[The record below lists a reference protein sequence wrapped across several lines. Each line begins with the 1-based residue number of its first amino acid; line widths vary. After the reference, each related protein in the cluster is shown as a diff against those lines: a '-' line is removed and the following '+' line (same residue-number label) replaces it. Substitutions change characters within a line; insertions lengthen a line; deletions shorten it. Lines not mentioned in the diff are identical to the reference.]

1 MLLLAVGALLLL
13 ATACGNPPGPRG
25 WAPAQPVSVDSQ
37 AVVLAP
43 HKKALYAVSI
53 PSGEIRWRFPNQSRS
68 TTPLSERSREEI
80 RAAIGGLGVSD
91 GERESL
97 EQRVEAATVGG
108 DGLKALKEAVDVSTA
123 SDDAK
128 KSLKALIDERA
139 RAEKK
144 GVDNV
149 KALYGGL
156 GVSSD
161 GATAYVPTYGGR
173 VHALDIATGRPLWVE
188 DLGSQI
194 IGGVAV
200 DGATLY
206 VGTRKGDLF
215 TLSAETGER
224 RKIFHG
230 KGEIWAAP
238 TVADGQI
245 YLTSL
250 DGSLYKVDAEGKQI
264 WRFGTNSGVASRAV
278 VSNDRVYV
286 GSYDNHLY
294 AVSAENGTE
303 MWSVEAGNWFWSEPV
318 VREEVVYAAS
328 LDGKVYAA
336 DAETG
341 KPHWDQPFDAG
352 SPIRS
357 GLAASGGSLIVG
369 ARNGNVYRL
378 NLSDGTA
385 AGASLQIGTRL
396 ESDLTTG
403 SDGRVYVVPRES
415 TLWIIDAAGTLL
427 AGEHYALPD

>member
-1 MLLLAVGALLLL
+1 MLAA
-13 ATACGNPPGPRG
+13 ACGSPPGPRG

-37 AVVLAP
+37 ALVLAP
-43 HKKALYAVSI
+43 HKKTLFAVSI
-53 PSGEIRWRFPNQSRS
+53 PSGEVRWRFPNQSRS

-80 RAAIGGLGVSD
+80 RAAIGGLSVSD
-91 GERESL
+91 AERESL

-108 DGLKALKEAVDVSTA
+108 DGLKALKEAVDASTA
-123 SDDAK
+123 SDDARS
-128 KSLKALIDERA
+128 SLKGLIDDRA
-139 RAEKK
+139 REEKSA
-144 GVDNV
+144 VDHV
-149 KALYGGL
+149 KAMYGGL

-173 VHALDIATGRPLWVE
+173 VHALDVATGRPLWVE
-188 DLGSQI
+188 DLGGQI

-200 DGATLY
+200 DGETLY
-206 VGTRKGDLF
+206 AATRKGDLF
-215 TLSAETGER
+215 AIAAATGER
-224 RKIFHG
+224 RKIFHA

-245 YLTSL
+245 YVTSL
-250 DGSLYKVDAEGKQI
+250 DGSLYKLDAEGKQI
-264 WRFGTNSGVASRAV
+264 WRFGTNSGVAARAV

-303 MWSVEAGNWFWSEPV
+303 MWSVKAGNWFWSEPV
-318 VREEVVYAAS
+318 VHDEVVYAAA

-341 KPHWDQPFDAG
+341 KPRWDQPFDIG

-357 GLAASGGSLIVG
+357 GLAVAGDTLIVG
-369 ARNGNVYRL
+369 ARNGSVYRV
-378 NLSDGTA
+378 NLSDGAA

-396 ESDLTTG
+396 ESDLTAG
-403 SDGRVYVVPRES
+403 NDGRIYVVPRES
-415 TLWIIDAAGTLL
+415 TLWIIDAEGTLL